1 MEKILNWKLIIHIL
15 EKIDEDFLIGICRTI
30 ENDVMFKEVRLFLSD
45 DYADIN

>member
-1 MEKILNWKLIIHIL
+1 MITQKLIMHIL

-30 ENDVMFKEVRLFLSD
+30 EDDVMFKEVRLFLSD